1 MTTTIYITRHGQ
13 TEWNVEKRMQG
24 WSDSPLTELGVQQAK
39 WLEERLKDT
48 KLDVI
53 YSSPI
58 NRALSTAN
66 IVNSKRHIPLY
77 TDLRLREINMG
88 IWEGLTQDEIE
99 KLYGK
104 ELYDFWNAPKSY
116 KPYSGESF
124 YQVRQRTKELIKEII
139 SENIGKDI
147 LIVTHTITL
156 KAIMSFF
163 QNTLIE
169 DFWNPPFI
177 HPTSLT
183 VVRAENEKFEV
194 LLNADSSHL
203 RNLKEV
209 KTI

>member
-13 TEWNVEKRMQG
+13 TVWNTEKRMQG
-24 WSDSPLTELGVQQAK
+24 WSDSPLTELGIQQAR

-48 KLDVI
+48 KLDAI

-66 IVNSKRHIPLY
+66 IMNSKRNIPLY
-77 TDLRLREINMG
+77 TDLRLKEINMG
-88 IWEGLTQDEIE
+88 IWEGLTQDEIQ
-99 KLYGK
+99 KSYSK
-104 ELYDFWNAPKSY
+104 ELYNFWNVPQLY
-116 KPYSGESF
+116 NPYDGETF
-124 YQVRQRTKELIKEII
+124 YQIRQRTEEFIKEII
-139 SENIGKDI
+139 SKNIGKDI

-169 DFWNPPFI
+169 DFWGPPFI

-183 VVRAENEKFEV
+183 AVRAENENFKV
-194 LLNADSSHL
+194 LLNADTSHL
-203 RNLKEV
+203 KDLKEV
-209 KTI
+209 KAI

>member
-24 WSDSPLTELGVQQAK
+24 WSDSPLTKLGIQQAK

-58 NRALSTAN
+58 DRALSTAN
-66 IVNSKRHIPLY
+66 IVNSKRNIPLY

-99 KLYGK
+99 ELYSK
-104 ELYDFWNAPKSY
+104 ELYNFWNTPKVY
-116 KPYSGESF
+116 KPYNGETF
-124 YQVRQRTKELIKEII
+124 HQVRQRTEEFIKEII
-139 SENIGKDI
+139 NKNIGKDI
-147 LIVTHTITL
+147 LIVTHTIAL

-169 DFWNPPFI
+169 DFWSPPFI

-183 VVRAENEKFEV
+183 MVRVEDKGFEI
-194 LLNADSSHL
+194 LLNADTSHL
-203 RNLKEV
+203 KNLKEV

>member
-24 WSDSPLTELGVQQAK
+24 WSDSPLTELGIQQAK

-66 IVNSKRHIPLY
+66 IVNSKRNIPIY
-77 TDLRLREINMG
+77 TDLRLKEINMG
-88 IWEGLTQDEIE
+88 IWEGLTQDEIQ
-99 KLYGK
+99 KSYSK
-104 ELYDFWNAPKSY
+104 ELYNFWNVPELY
-116 KPYSGESF
+116 KPYNGETF
-124 YQVRQRTKELIKEII
+124 YQIRQRTEEFIKEII
-139 SENIGKDI
+139 SKNIGKDI

-156 KAIMSFF
+156 KSIMCFF

-169 DFWNPPFI
+169 DFWGPPYI

-183 VVRAENEKFEV
+183 VVRAENQNFKV
-194 LLNADSSHL
+194 LLNADTSHL
-203 RNLKEV
+203 KDLKEV
-209 KTI
+209 KAI

>member
-24 WSDSPLTELGVQQAK
+24 WSDSPLTELGIQQAK

-66 IVNSKRHIPLY
+66 IVNGKRNIPLY
-77 TDLRLREINMG
+77 TDSRLREINMG

-99 KLYGK
+99 KLYSK
-104 ELYDFWNAPKSY
+104 ELYNFWNAPKLY
-116 KPYSGESF
+116 KPYSGETF
-124 YQVRQRTKELIKEII
+124 FQVRQRTKELVKEII

-163 QNTLIE
+163 QNALIE
-169 DFWNPPFI
+169 DFWSPPFI

-183 VVRAENEKFEV
+183 IVRAENESFEV